1 VLRGRQSRP
10 SPIAV
15 AIASGCLA
23 NVKEAGARHEIHGP
37 RVDLSIFHS
46 NRPDNI
52 RCPPSSRT
60 THSGLRDYSWW
71 HRLNAARTLPTVAR
85 IRTNRSVRV
94 CEAKRNSV
102 MLTTAGADGARF
114 RVVERL
120 ADLTP
125 QPNGRGGLR
134 RYDQNERVGH
144 LGPAG
149 ELPGLTDGTRHA
161 HGDSDRMS
169 CVIKIL
175 PVASGSKSDS

>member
-1 VLRGRQSRP
+1 MAPRYRAGHALCHLNPAMSDAPKRCLLRRD
-10 SPIAV
+10 
-15 AIASGCLA
+15 
-23 NVKEAGARHEIHGP
+23 ED
-37 RVDLSIFHS
+37 VD
-46 NRPDNI
+46 D
-52 RCPPSSRT
+52 
-60 THSGLRDYSWW
+60 SWW
-71 HRLNAARTLPTVAR
+71 HRLNAGRTLPTVAR

-94 CEAKRNSV
+94 CEAKRDSV
-102 MLTTAGADGARF
+102 MLTSAGADGARV

-161 HGDSDRMS
+161 PGDSDRMS

-175 PVASGSKSDS
+175 PVASGSKSDSHGIWTHGTRPCLS